1 MGIPN
6 RFFFEHW
13 PKMGS
18 KRPLA
23 SIWGRFWRGLGKVL
37 GGLGGVLGVFW
48 LDFGKVLVK
57 AVEGFGKLK
66 KAKLFTRL
74 STDALS
80 VPPLGQV

>member
-1 MGIPN
+1 M
-6 RFFFEHW
+6 
-13 PKMGS
+13 
-18 KRPLA
+18 
-23 SIWGRFWRGLGKVL
+23 
-37 GGLGGVLGVFW
+37 GVFW

-66 KAKLFTRL
+66 KAKLFARL